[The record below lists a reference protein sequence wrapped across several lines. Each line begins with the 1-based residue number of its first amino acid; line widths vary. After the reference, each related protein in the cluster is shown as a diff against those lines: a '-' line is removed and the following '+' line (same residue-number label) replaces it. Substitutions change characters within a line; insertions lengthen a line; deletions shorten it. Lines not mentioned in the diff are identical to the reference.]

1 MLSGSLLQQVSVD
14 CEGPNREDRD
24 GIRYSIMYF
33 DCLSY
38 ALLLEPVRSLTH
50 ADVRKAFLRC
60 ILRSRTLPKLI
71 RLGRGSE
78 FKNAMM
84 AELSAM
90 LGANHQFSMAL
101 RPCEMGPNERVRE
114 DLWDS
119 PKPGRV
125 PWKPGLTGPW
135 RIISVKGSR
144 LQLELVSGGPGGTGQ
159 ALRGACRGRGASSEG
174 CRRARKGG
182 PASRHGGSKMTT
194 GGQDPS
200 LNMWSRTATQ
210 RRRRPVPAS

>member
-1 MLSGSLLQQVSVD
+1 MLSGSLLQEVSVD

-24 GIRYSIMYF
+24 GIRYSITYF

-38 ALLLEPVRSLTH
+38 ALLLEPVRSVTH

-101 RPCEMGPNERVRE
+101 RSWRNGPNERVRE

-125 PWKPGLTGPW
+125 PWKPGLTG
-135 RIISVKGSR
+135 
-144 LQLELVSGGPGGTGQ
+144 Q

-174 CRRARKGG
+174 CRRARKG
-182 PASRHGGSKMTT
+182 PPINFAKEDD
-194 GGQDPS
+194 QQPPS
-200 LNMWSRTATQ
+200 LGQQADGEAK
-210 RRRRPVPAS
+210 P